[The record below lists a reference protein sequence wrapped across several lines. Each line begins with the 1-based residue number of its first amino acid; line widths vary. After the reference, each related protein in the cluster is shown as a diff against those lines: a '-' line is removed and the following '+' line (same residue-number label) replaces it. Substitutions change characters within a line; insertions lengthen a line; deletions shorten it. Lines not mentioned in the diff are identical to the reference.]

1 MVMFTNNQQSGVQ
14 QSATASA
21 PTTVPGTDQLLTN
34 VLQVIQGVATQDL
47 QNIQVEANKRGGEF
61 EEAIL
66 RAQQQLEASNKI
78 VVEGVAKQQEMVRA
92 QEQLSLAEVD
102 DDLQIS
108 ETTRKTLADVD
119 KAIQQ
124 TQAIADDQLASVEDL
139 TNYVEG
145 KDKDGKPSFW
155 RKVATTLFPDE
166 IRRRRD
172 NAVSMFAE
180 RQRDKGLLEQT
191 KSQVLSNAAAQSALL
206 TQAEATAKKGLVKA
220 KSVVDV
226 WNVAADAQTKRA
238 ALAKEYAGLSSE
250 VLKNVN
256 QKFEMARQTG
266 AFNVDV
272 ANMIIQREAISA
284 QTARFKQDTQ
294 FREKWMAKNKQFNDL
309 YGATMDG
316 ELTAELAATG
326 QWERFD
332 AIADPETSKHY
343 QNFMFYG
350 LGTDKRKDFK
360 DMYNAP
366 ESEYTPEVRRA
377 KIQAANFLRATGQ
390 DKTIES
396 SLEKRINDAKAAG
409 IAVDAKTQE
418 LWRKEETEKVLQA
431 VDGQRFSLAGQAAL
445 NGGEII
451 LGEQQWIEKGIDPAI
466 AKEIVKRTPSDLK
479 SGKVRDPETLYTS
492 TMELTANMEADYP
505 GVGDTLAE
513 VLPAIFKEQVMNSV
527 NRNYPDLFG
536 SDNLMDTSLTASSGN
551 SGILGLDSPIA
562 GGTGEAIKLDF
573 TDPLGFRNGQ
583 LLYKAQQRIR
593 GALKTPFNPPRAG
606 DVSNLQSLT
615 RQIQNTQGSR

>member
-1 MVMFTNNQQSGVQ
+1 MFTNNQLSGVQ

-21 PTTVPGTDQLLTN
+21 PTTVPGTYQLLTN

-332 AIADPETSKHY
+332 AVADPETSKHY
-343 QNFMFYG
+343 
-350 LGTDKRKDFK
+350 
-360 DMYNAP
+360 
-366 ESEYTPEVRRA
+366 
-377 KIQAANFLRATGQ
+377 
-390 DKTIES
+390 
-396 SLEKRINDAKAAG
+396 
-409 IAVDAKTQE
+409 
-418 LWRKEETEKVLQA
+418 
-431 VDGQRFSLAGQAAL
+431 
-445 NGGEII
+445 
-451 LGEQQWIEKGIDPAI
+451 
-466 AKEIVKRTPSDLK
+466 
-479 SGKVRDPETLYTS
+479 
-492 TMELTANMEADYP
+492 
-505 GVGDTLAE
+505 
-513 VLPAIFKEQVMNSV
+513 
-527 NRNYPDLFG
+527 
-536 SDNLMDTSLTASSGN
+536 
-551 SGILGLDSPIA
+551 
-562 GGTGEAIKLDF
+562 
-573 TDPLGFRNGQ
+573 
-583 LLYKAQQRIR
+583 
-593 GALKTPFNPPRAG
+593 
-606 DVSNLQSLT
+606 
-615 RQIQNTQGSR
+615 